1 MKEQQE
7 KRYQK
12 LFTEEFYLLDKN
24 KLDNKL
30 VFSICG
36 STKNVYTTTIYLGAD
51 KGDMF
56 NAPKGDMF
64 CTCPDKKSHA
74 KRNACLCKHELFTLI
89 RVLGVKNDDNMFT
102 SDQMPVL
109 TGNTLQLVL
118 DNFERL
124 NMNTNH
130 LINKNLSE
138 KFKNGTITPQ
148 EPDQLE
154 ALIKEKASE
163 NDAMCGICFDPFDN
177 VENVKIC
184 TDCHNIMHTKC
195 FEKWVEMGNK
205 LCVYCRRPTKTNK
218 VNKTN
223 KPVKPSQ
230 YQNLS

>member
-36 STKNVYTTTIYLGAD
+36 STKNVYTTTIYLAAD
-51 KGDMF
+51 K
-56 NAPKGDMF
+56 ADMF

-89 RVLGVKNDDNMFT
+89 RVLGVKNDDGMFT

-109 TGNTLQLVL
+109 EGTTLQLVL

-124 NMNTNH
+124 NMNNAH
-130 LINKNLSE
+130 LRALINKNLSE
-138 KFKNGTITPQ
+138 KFKNSTTIPQ
-148 EPDQLE
+148 EPDQLDT
-154 ALIKEKASE
+154 LIKEKVSE
-163 NDAMCGICFDPFDN
+163 HDAMCGICFDPFDN

-205 LCVYCRRPTKTNK
+205 LCVYCRRPTSSNK
-218 VNKTN
+218 ANKTA